1 MLKAEHITY
10 KIGDK
15 KLLDDVSA
23 EFAPGKVNLII
34 GPNGAGKSTF
44 VKVISGVLKPQ
55 QGEVHYEEKNLN
67 EISVQQQARRRAVLS
82 QDIDLAFPLT
92 VSEVVMMGRYPYFSG
107 KPTAKDL
114 DICDETIRF
123 FDLEKFRNRDY
134 LTMSGGERQRVQ
146 FARVAAQIW
155 DTDADTCQF
164 LILDE
169 PLTFLDVFYQ
179 FDFMNK
185 VEELIKQRNW
195 VVVGVLHDLNL
206 VGKYA
211 DYVLLLHQAR
221 RVAWGKKEDVLTKEN
236 IRSIYGLEAD
246 VLITDGAV
254 RLHF

>member
-10 KIGDK
+10 KIGKK
-15 KLLDDVSA
+15 KLLDDISA
-23 EFAPGKVNLII
+23 EFEPGKINLVI

-44 VKVISGVLKPQ
+44 VKVISGVLSPQ
-55 QGEVHYEEKNLN
+55 RGEVHYEEKNLK

-107 KPTAKDL
+107 KPTSKDL
-114 DICDETIRF
+114 DICGETIKF

-155 DTDADTCQF
+155 DSDEDACRF

-169 PLTFLDVFYQ
+169 PLTFLDVYYQ

-185 VEELIKQRNW
+185 VEELVKQRNW

-211 DYVLLLHQAR
+211 DYVLLLHQAKR
-221 RVAWGKKEDVLTKEN
+221 IAWGKKEEVLTKQN
-236 IRSIYGLEAD
+236 IRSVYGLEAE
-246 VLITDGAV
+246 VLITDGTV